1 MITLYGIAPSWGL
14 PDRSPFVIK
23 VDCYLRMVK
32 LPYTMVSLF
41 GENYAKSLARR
52 SSGELPGPPKGKFP
66 YIDDGGTVVADSSFI
81 IDYLKATYGDRLG
94 ENTIEPEVRGI
105 ALSVRRMMEEHLY
118 WVIVYVAWMED
129 AIWEESK
136 REMFN
141 SPGSAE
147 IEVFRDG
154 VRRDLYGQGLGRHS
168 RSEVYALGSA
178 DLSALSGYLQ
188 DKPYALG
195 ERPTE
200 LDATVYAF
208 LSQILACPYETPM
221 KTHFWT
227 LPNLEA
233 YCHRMHMQYYGE
245 TEPSR

>member
-1 MITLYGIAPSWGL
+1 MGATGQESIRDQGGLLPSHGGIAVYAGL
-14 PDRSPFVIK
+14 V
-23 VDCYLRMVK
+23 
-32 LPYTMVSLF
+32 
-41 GENYAKSLARR
+41 AW
-52 SSGELPGPPKGKFP
+52 GELPETVGPQILRPATGATKREVSH
-66 YIDDGGTVVADSSFI
+66 IDDGGTVIGDSSFI

-94 ENTIEPEVRGI
+94 ENAIKPEARAI
-105 ALSVRRMMEEHLY
+105 ALSVRRMLEEHLY
-118 WVIVYVAWMED
+118 WVIVYMAWMED
-129 AIWEESK
+129 PIWEESK
-136 REMFN
+136 RMMFD

-147 IEVFRDG
+147 IEAMREG

-178 DLSALSGYLQ
+178 DLTALSDFLQ

-208 LSQILACPYETPM
+208 LGQILACPYETPM
-221 KTHFWT
+221 KMHFWT

-233 YCHRMHMQYYGE
+233 YCRRMHTQFYS
-245 TEPSR
+245 PNRVIKA